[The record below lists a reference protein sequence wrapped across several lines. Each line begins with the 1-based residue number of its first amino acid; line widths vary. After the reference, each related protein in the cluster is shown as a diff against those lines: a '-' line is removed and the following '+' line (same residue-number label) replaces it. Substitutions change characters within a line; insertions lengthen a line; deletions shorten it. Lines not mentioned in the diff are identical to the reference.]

1 LIIFDNVRY
10 IESFPSEKHAGA
22 GFFDGRMKTPFEN
35 LEGLYLASGQGGCGP
50 FSSYEEWELAE
61 WLVKNAGHG
70 QIDKLLKLKIVS
82 N

>member
-1 LIIFDNVRY
+1 
-10 IESFPSEKHAGA
+10 
-22 GFFDGRMKTPFEN
+22 MKTPFEN